1 MRKKILLVFVLVF
14 SVFLFTSCDKTTNG
28 KSAYEIAVE
37 NGFVGTEAEWLESL
51 KGDKG
56 DSGNTGSNGE
66 NGKSAYEI
74 AVENGFEGTEEAWL
88 ESLKGDKGDSGING
102 QTGKSAY
109 EIAVENGFE
118 GTREEW
124 LESLKGINGSNGTN
138 GLNGKSAY
146 EIAVD
151 NGFTGTETEWL
162 ESLKAKNI
170 NDFDNDL
177 QLYFTFGENAIVLDD
192 NNDLVSKFFP
202 AFSLKC
208 DSINLIDGLV
218 TYKKIDALDEYLIT
232 INNLSNYEFLGFYY
246 KDELISKN
254 SEMIIGKN
262 VEIDA
267 RFRQISFNNLT
278 VKSNDETLGTVELT
292 NEMYDSGILVP
303 ARIFTAD
310 IVTLIAKPFEGVE
323 FLGWFDSEGNIISK
337 SLVHSLRMPDEN
349 YEIVGKFKNYETV
362 R

>member
-1 MRKKILLVFVLVF
+1 MRNKILLIFVLVF
-14 SVFLFTSCDKTTNG
+14 SLFLFTSCEKTITGKSAYEIAVENGYKGTEEEWLESLKGDKGDSGIKGQTG

-37 NGFVGTEAEWLESL
+37 NGFVGTEKDWL
-51 KGDKG
+51 D
-56 DSGNTGSNGE
+56 
-66 NGKSAYEI
+66 
-74 AVENGFEGTEEAWL
+74 
-88 ESLKGDKGDSGING
+88 
-102 QTGKSAY
+102 
-109 EIAVENGFE
+109 
-118 GTREEW
+118 
-124 LESLKGINGSNGTN
+124 SLKGINGSNGTN
-138 GLNGKSAY
+138 GLNGSNGKSAY

-162 ESLKAKNI
+162 ESLKAKNV

-177 QLYFTFGENAIVLDD
+177 QLYFTFGDNAMYYDSTTVSIVP
-192 NNDLVSKFFP
+192 KFVP

-218 TYKKIDALDEYLIT
+218 TYEKIDALDEYLIT

-254 SEMIIGKN
+254 NEMNIGKN

-278 VKSNDETLGTVELT
+278 VISNDETLGTVEFT
-292 NEMYDSGILVP
+292 NEMYDSGKLAP

-310 IVTLIAKPFEGVE
+310 IVTLVAKPIEGVE

-337 SLVHSLRMPDEN
+337 SLVHSLRMPNED
-349 YEIVGKFKNYETV
+349 YRIVGKFKNN
-362 R
+362 